1 MESSGDWPL
10 WARRASTSAA
20 LIVVAAATVVLYR
33 YDPARVRFY
42 PVCVFHALT
51 GLQCPGCG
59 GTRAK
64 HHLLHGDLP
73 GAVPLNPLL
82 FAGAPFTA
90 VPPRWPPL
98 AAPPPPRRIAAL
110 AILPLHF
117 GPHPRR

>member
-1 MESSGDWPL
+1 MESSRDWPW

-59 GTRAK
+59 GTRAI
-64 HHLLHGDLP
+64 HHLLHGDVA
-73 GAVPLNPLL
+73 GAFRLNPLL
-82 FAGAPFTA
+82 FAVAPFTA
-90 VPPRWPPL
+90 VSLRWPRV
-98 AAPPPPRRIAAL
+98 AAHPAAGWIAAVVIVAFWIGRNL
-110 AILPLHF
+110 
-117 GPHPRR
+117 